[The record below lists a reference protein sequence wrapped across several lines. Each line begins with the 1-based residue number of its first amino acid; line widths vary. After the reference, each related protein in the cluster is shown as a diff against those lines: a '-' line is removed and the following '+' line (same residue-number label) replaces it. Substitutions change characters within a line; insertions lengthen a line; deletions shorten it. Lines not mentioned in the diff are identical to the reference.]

1 MKTSIILLLLVK
13 TLTVCSMNVNQQFLQ
28 DTIKEITPE
37 GLSSEQKDLL
47 TTKLQKLDT
56 RFPIVEQTGGFIRES
71 NISKYI
77 DLEFTYQSAQDL
89 VFGYSVQLLNEIFLF
104 NAQYCTFWAFDT
116 FSDFI
121 NGILLLIEDNSPL
134 QSFLSFSYSYHKAPV
149 AYFSCGVLL
158 QDYKEVV
165 ELYGA
170 ITTSPTTWGAFGV
183 KVCWNI
189 FFNLIDLAYELLFLM
204 KGLEDKNWQMIG
216 ENLAKMTSDV
226 FIKSTVSESW
236 DYKNSDEFKEDWDEP
251 YSLLNEIQIEIDEI
265 SEFMGG
271 EPIFFP
277 KEDEDKKEG

>member
-1 MKTSIILLLLVK
+1 
-13 TLTVCSMNVNQQFLQ
+13 LQ
-28 DTIKEITPE
+28 DTIKEITPD
-37 GLSSEQKDLL
+37 GLSSQEQDLL
-47 TTKLQKLDT
+47 TTKLQKLDA

-165 ELYGA
+165 TLYGA
-170 ITTSPTTWGAFGV
+170 ITTSPTTWGPYGV
-183 KVCWNI
+183 TVLWNI
-189 FFNLIDLAYELLFLM
+189 FFNAIDLAYEVLFLM
-204 KGLEDKNWQMIG
+204 
-216 ENLAKMTSDV
+216 
-226 FIKSTVSESW
+226 
-236 DYKNSDEFKEDWDEP
+236 
-251 YSLLNEIQIEIDEI
+251 
-265 SEFMGG
+265 
-271 EPIFFP
+271 
-277 KEDEDKKEG
+277 